1 MKILIIGDIYGKP
14 GLKALEHFLP
24 QLKLAYQPHCIIV
37 NAENAANGRGITQT
51 IYKTLMS
58 LGIHVLTMGN
68 HVFANKELETFIEQA
83 NIVRPINYLQAPGKG
98 YHTIHFNQQ
107 KILVINALGQAF
119 MNQHVQSPFLTVEH
133 ILNTVEHNVSILDF
147 HAEATSEKVA
157 LGHYFDGKADIIFG
171 THTHVQTNDS
181 RILPK
186 GTFYLTD
193 VGMTGPLNG
202 VIGVKKEIVIDR
214 FINGYSTPNDVAEG
228 AIQLNGWFIDTQLK
242 KHELIHLEQD
252 ENNL

>member
-1 MKILIIGDIYGKP
+1 MKILIIGDVYGKP
-14 GLKALEHFLP
+14 GLKAIDQFLP
-24 QLKLAYQPHCIIV
+24 ELKAQYQPHLIIV
-37 NAENAANGRGITQT
+37 NAENAANGRGITHT

-58 LGIHVLTMGN
+58 HGIHMLTMGN
-68 HVFANKELETFIEQA
+68 HVFANKELETFIEDA

-98 YHTIHFNQQ
+98 YRIIHFNQQ

-119 MNQHVQSPFLTVEH
+119 MNQHVQSPFLTVMETLNNIEH
-133 ILNTVEHNVSILDF
+133 DMSILDI

-157 LGHYFDGKADIIFG
+157 LGHFLDGKIDIIFG

-181 RILPK
+181 RILPN
-186 GTFYLTD
+186 GTFYVTD

-214 FINGYSTPNDVAEG
+214 FMNGYSTPNAVDEG
-228 AIQLNGWFIDTQLK
+228 PNQLNAWFIDTLQK
-242 KHELIHLEQD
+242 KHMLIHLEHD
-252 ENNL
+252 ENK